1 MQAPIMATPPVP
13 PNQQHISQS
22 TTPFQPQTD
31 VASSPSIS
39 NNPPPQPP
47 PPMLPYASINQQPY
61 ISNAPAGPSNYPN
74 HPSSYM
80 YSPAYHPQPT
90 SQPRH
95 AQNIPYHS
103 GLNRFQDQYQHQ
115 PHYPPVYQPNV
126 FGSYSH
132 IPLGAGGPGPTTIQH
147 GYGGYPPEAYQHSPY
162 TVYPPT
168 YPAPPDAAQQYPP
181 QHNGHDDNEIHNAHH
196 YSRQNA
202 PPPFSL
208 SHDQQ
213 HPVSVPHVNGNV
225 PASSQHQSFQP
236 SYPPDHPYAF
246 GVGVGYTNYSPNPV
260 PYGGYPGYNTGL
272 ANLPAQGNRMSATK
286 GLNPAAQGFSYPSS
300 HPGSRSNSQPSVPL
314 QNGYISTSSA
324 PKSEQKS
331 AFPSIGQIIDT
342 PPTPSLP
349 NGNAEPTEAWKPP
362 VIVDG
367 EKLKGI
373 GGHQPPSSASQGL
386 GLTTEKRR
394 SPSPQLSNPN
404 LSTSTITSES
414 TPAASTVHTT
424 ATTPTSVETPR
435 ATEGDML
442 HITSPKSGSSS
453 RVQPDAG
460 WTFGGEVLAGLT
472 SPPTGATSRSTS
484 GPSIRN
490 PSGSSG
496 KKKTSTYSTQTGPL
510 RLSATRPVAEGSSGN
525 FYALGLAKWI
535 PFAVKTEEVSDV
547 VWSKPGSSTKG
558 KSKASGK
565 KVVFTTGTN
574 NKATQ
579 IAKTGTKGLIFG
591 STTEEDRQ
599 AAVGPCPTL
608 PMDVIHPPSAPDAKN
623 VTSPRIETAT
633 PQAKPVIKPFSWA
646 AAVRGPSTTAGS
658 SVPTVAQSKP
668 ASPARSTISLGPEGE
683 AGPSRTPA
691 SPPANVTPPRPA
703 TSSSQ
708 PPLST
713 GTSTTAGPRPAFN
726 YAAAAAAAGASLTP
740 QEDLA
745 RLLADGVKGKGK
757 EGQAT
762 IPRGLINT
770 GNMCFA
776 NTILQVLVYCA
787 PFTELFEELGKRL
800 KADLARRTPLLE
812 AMIIFLRE
820 FNAPFPPPGA
830 ATPNGN
836 TTSGT
841 VTPKGKGKDSRR
853 EAFIP
858 ENVYDAMKEN
868 KRFDSMRRGHQ
879 EDAEEYLGFFL
890 NTLHEELLLLLS
902 RTQSS
907 RTQSITNG
915 ASANGEDHDR
925 QIERPVS
932 PGAGDDA
939 GWLEVGKKQK
949 THVVRNTE
957 TRESAITRLFGGT
970 LRSLLHTPG
979 QKDSATLEPYQ
990 PLQLDI
996 QAPNVLDITD
1006 ALKHIAEPEI
1016 VPGVWSA
1023 ARGANVDATKQVYIE
1038 SFPQILILHLKRF
1051 VYDPVERAVVKRNK
1065 PVGYG
1070 TELIIPPEIISP
1082 GRRRPSG
1089 IKYKLFGV
1097 VYHHGVSASGGHY
1110 TVSVSRQDDK
1120 GWIHFD
1126 DENVT
1131 NVPKEDVVVSR
1142 EEVDGGRTG
1151 LVGGREKTAYLLFY
1165 QRVR

>member
-1 MQAPIMATPPVP
+1 MATPSAP
-13 PNQQHISQS
+13 PNQQPHAS
-22 TTPFQPQTD
+22 TPFQSQTD
-31 VASSPSIS
+31 PASSPSIS

-47 PPMLPYASINQQPY
+47 PPMLPYASINQQSYP
-61 ISNAPAGPSNYPN
+61 SNSPSGPSNYPS
-74 HPSSYM
+74 HSPYM
-80 YSPAYHPQPT
+80 YNQAYYPQ
-90 SQPRH
+90 QPPPQARH
-95 AQNIPYHS
+95 TQSVPYNS
-103 GLNRFQDQYQHQ
+103 GMNRYNDQYQHQ
-115 PHYPPVYQPNV
+115 PHYPPVYQPNIY
-126 FGSYSH
+126 GGYPN
-132 IPLGAGGPGPTTIQH
+132 IPMGAGGPGPTTLQH
-147 GYGGYPPEAYQHSPY
+147 GYGGYPSDVYQNSPY
-162 TVYPPT
+162 AGYPPN
-168 YPAPPDAAQQYPP
+168 YPVQPDSLQHFPP
-181 QHNGHDDNEIHNAHH
+181 QHNPLDGNDFTHAQHNAQHVPH
-196 YSRQNA
+196 NFA
-202 PPPFSL
+202 P

-213 HPVSVPHVNGNV
+213 QPSHTANGPVP
-225 PASSQHQSFQP
+225 PTQHQAFQP

-246 GVGVGYTNYSPNPV
+246 GVGVGYQNYTPTPL
-260 PYGGYPGYNTGL
+260 PYNGGYPGYGSGFIPPV
-272 ANLPAQGNRMSATK
+272 AGGRMGSGK

-300 HPGSRSNSQPSVPL
+300 HAGSRSNSQPSSAPI
-314 QNGYISTSSA
+314 QNGNSTPSSTSL
-324 PKSEQKS
+324 SEQKPT
-331 AFPSIGQIIDT
+331 FPSIAPVTDDSNST
-342 PPTPSLP
+342 PLP
-349 NGNAEPTEAWKPP
+349 NGHTQVKQAWKPP

-373 GGHQPPSSASQGL
+373 GGEQPSSEASQGL
-386 GLTTEKRR
+386 GLTTEKPR
-394 SPSPQLSNPN
+394 SPSPQSPNAN
-404 LSTSTITSES
+404 LSASTITTRSAS
-414 TPAASTVHTT
+414 TPAVSSAPTASTS
-424 ATTPTSVETPR
+424 PTSVETPR
-435 ATEGDML
+435 QTDGDPSYV
-442 HITSPKSGSSS
+442 TSPKSGTSS

-460 WTFGGEVLAGLT
+460 WTFGGEALAGLT
-472 SPPTGATSRSTS
+472 SPPAGTASRNIS
-484 GPSIRN
+484 GPSTRSA
-490 PSGSSG
+490 SGSIA
-496 KKKTSTYSTQTGPL
+496 KKKSSTYSTQTGPL
-510 RLSATRPVAEGSSGN
+510 QLSAARPVAESSSGN
-525 FYALGLAKWI
+525 TYALSLRKLI
-535 PFAVKTEEVSDV
+535 PSAVETKEVTGEQGSQQKTSA
-547 VWSKPGSSTKG
+547 KG
-558 KSKASGK
+558 KEKASGK
-565 KVVFTTGTN
+565 KVIFAAGAGSKASRIINDHGEPLVFGETTD
-574 NKATQ
+574 
-579 IAKTGTKGLIFG
+579 
-591 STTEEDRQ
+591 EDRE
-599 AAVGPCPTL
+599 AAAR
-608 PMDVIHPPSAPDAKN
+608 PSESQPVSEDRSEEVQPAASTSKPETEAPR
-623 VTSPRIETAT
+623 T
-633 PQAKPVIKPFSWA
+633 KPVAKASSWA
-646 AAVRGPSTTAGS
+646 AAVRGPSSTAGS
-658 SVPTVAQSKP
+658 SVPTAAQSKV
-668 ASPARSTISLGPEGE
+668 ASPARSTVSLAPESE
-683 AGPSRTPA
+683 AGPSRMPS
-691 SPPANVTPPRPA
+691 SPSANATPPRSS

-708 PPLST
+708 PPPST
-713 GTSTTAGPRPAFN
+713 GASTTTGPRPAFN
-726 YAAAAAAAGASLTP
+726 YAAAAATGASLTP

-776 NTILQVLVYCA
+776 NTILQVLVYCS

-820 FNAPFPPPGA
+820 FNAPFPAPGT

-836 TTSGT
+836 ATNGTS
-841 VTPKGKGKDSRR
+841 TPKGKGRDSTR

-890 NTLHEELLLLLS
+890 NTLHEEILLLLS

-907 RTQSITNG
+907 RTQAKTNG
-915 ASANGEDHDR
+915 SSVNGDEPDR
-925 QIERPVS
+925 QIERPIS

-979 QKDSATLEPYQ
+979 QKDSVTLEPYQ

-996 QAPNVLDITD
+996 QAPNVLDISD

-1038 SFPQILILHLKRF
+1038 SCPQILILHLKRF

-1070 TELIIPPEIISP
+1070 AELVIPLEIISP
-1082 GRRRPSG
+1082 GRRNPSG
-1089 IKYKLFGV
+1089 IKYRLFGV

-1110 TVSVSRQDDK
+1110 TVSVARQDDK

-1126 DENVT
+1126 DESVT

-1142 EEVDGGRTG
+1142 EEVEGGKTG